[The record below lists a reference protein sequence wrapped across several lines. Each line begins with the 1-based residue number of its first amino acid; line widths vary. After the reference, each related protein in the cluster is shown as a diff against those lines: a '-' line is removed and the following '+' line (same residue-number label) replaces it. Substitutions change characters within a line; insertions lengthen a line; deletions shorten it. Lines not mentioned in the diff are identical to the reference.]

1 MGNFFREHRVLN
13 RVIRIVCLMVIGLIV
28 AHLFLAE
35 RNVYWQDA
43 GFVSMSTWL
52 KVRFYVPDKQAVG
65 PAVRLV
71 QNTCYEISDM
81 CNVFNPESELAR
93 LNATAYREPFRCSEK
108 LWEMLT
114 AARKWYKLSGGA
126 FDISIGPL
134 MKLWGF
140 RSMEKH
146 LPSPE
151 EIAAA
156 KKLVGLD
163 KVVFNDADRSVR
175 FTVEGMSL
183 DLGGI
188 AKGASLDLTAAR
200 AAETSFAGTE
210 RWEDAPF
217 MKRADAWFKRKR
229 ARLNRGFIDFGGN
242 VLALPE
248 PPPDGKAYRAGV
260 RNFFSEHGKPCAY
273 ISLLDECVSTS
284 ASYERYVV
292 LNGRRYSH
300 IIDPVSGRPV
310 EDMLSVT
317 VVAKHGIDAD
327 ALSTAIFV
335 KGKAFAEQ
343 MKKEMP
349 EIKVLMYYSEPG
361 NPEKIHSF
369 TLGDGWE
376 DVTIP
381 VELPEPSAAE
391 RSVPVLSPAAPPSAP
406 ASSAGESVPSSAP
419 AAPAAPASSAGA
431 SGNH

>member
-13 RVIRIVCLMVIGLIV
+13 RVIRIVCLVVIGLIV

-35 RNVYWQDA
+35 RNVYWQNA

-52 KVRFYVPDKQAVG
+52 TVRFYVPDKQSVG

-71 QNTCYEISDM
+71 QNACYEVSDM

-93 LNATAYREPFRCSEK
+93 LNATAYRKPFRCSES

-114 AARKWYKLSGGA
+114 AARKWYKLSDGA

-140 RSMEKH
+140 RSLEKH
-146 LPSPE
+146 LPTPE
-151 EIAAA
+151 EIAGA
-156 KKLVGLD
+156 KALVGLD

-188 AKGASLDLTAAR
+188 AKGASLDRAAAR
-200 AAETSFAGTE
+200 AVRTSFAGTE
-210 RWEDAPF
+210 RWEEASL
-217 MKRADAWFKRKR
+217 MKRLEAWFKRKR
-229 ARLNRGFIDFGGN
+229 VRLNRGFMDFGGN

-248 PPPDGKAYRAGV
+248 PPPDEKAYRAGV
-260 RNFFSEHGKPCAY
+260 RNFFSETGKPCAY
-273 ISLLDECVSTS
+273 VSLLDECVSTS

-310 EDMLSVT
+310 ENMLSVT
-317 VVAKHGIDAD
+317 VVAKHGVDAD

-335 KGKAFAEQ
+335 KGKAFAER

-381 VELPEPSAAE
+381 VEFPASSSAE
-391 RSVPVLSPAAPPSAP
+391 RPVPVLSPAAPPVP
-406 ASSAGESVPSSAP
+406 ASG
-419 AAPAAPASSAGA
+419 SSAGA

>member
-1 MGNFFREHRVLN
+1 M
-13 RVIRIVCLMVIGLIV
+13 
-28 AHLFLAE
+28 
-35 RNVYWQDA
+35 
-43 GFVSMSTWL
+43 
-52 KVRFYVPDKQAVG
+52 PDKQSVG

-71 QNTCYEISDM
+71 QNACYEVSDM

-93 LNATAYREPFRCSEK
+93 LNATAYRKPFRCSES

-114 AARKWYKLSGGA
+114 AARKWYKLSDGA

-140 RSMEKH
+140 RSLEKH
-146 LPSPE
+146 LPTPE
-151 EIAAA
+151 EIAGA
-156 KKLVGLD
+156 KALVGLD

-188 AKGASLDLTAAR
+188 AKGASLDRAAAR
-200 AAETSFAGTE
+200 AVRTSFAGTE
-210 RWEDAPF
+210 RWEEASL
-217 MKRADAWFKRKR
+217 MKRLEAWFKRKR
-229 ARLNRGFIDFGGN
+229 VRLNRGFMDFGGN

-248 PPPDGKAYRAGV
+248 PPPDEKAYRAGV
-260 RNFFSEHGKPCAY
+260 RNFFSETGKPCAY
-273 ISLLDECVSTS
+273 VSLLDECVSTS

-310 EDMLSVT
+310 ENMLSVT
-317 VVAKHGIDAD
+317 VVAKHGVDAD

-335 KGKAFAEQ
+335 KGKAFAER

-381 VELPEPSAAE
+381 VEFPASSSAE
-391 RSVPVLSPAAPPSAP
+391 RPVPVLSPAAPPVP
-406 ASSAGESVPSSAP
+406 ASG
-419 AAPAAPASSAGA
+419 SSAGA